1 MPTNLNALI
10 RYKQIDSCLKNNRY
24 GCSIFDL
31 IEACSDALAEFRGTK
46 KRISER
52 TIRDDIRVL
61 RSEILGFNAPIIFDE
76 GVYLY
81 DNPEFNIFK
90 KPIIELD
97 ILHEV
102 YNLLKEKKEELEE
115 KAVDSIL
122 MRIKNVLGDAA
133 EGETVENMPMKS
145 TKISNKELIEDPIEE
160 DKIEPSASDLEEI
173 DKLLSDDNKVF
184 NQMKEKDLHLV
195 KYNLNISN
203 DYDNKFLSIPP
214 IETKTDNVLLW
225 EDIFKLI

>member
-61 RSEILGFNAPIIFDE
+61 RSEMLGFNAPIIFDE

-81 DNPEFNIFK
+81 EDPNFNIFT

-102 YNLLKEKKEELEE
+102 YSLLKGIKNELEE

-122 MRIKNVLGDAA
+122 IRIKNVLGEVA
-133 EGETVENMPMKS
+133 EDKTVEDKPMKS
-145 TKISNKELIEDPIEE
+145 IKTSNKELIEDPSGE
-160 DKIEPSASDLEEI
+160 DKNEPSASDIEEI
-173 DKLLSDDNKVF
+173 EKLLSDNRVF
-184 NQMKEKDLHLV
+184 NQMLDLDSHLV
-195 KYNLNISN
+195 KHDLKINN
-203 DYDNKFLSIPP
+203 DYDNKFMSIPP
-214 IETKTDNVLLW
+214 IKTNTDKVLLW
-225 EDIFKLI
+225 KDIFELI

>member
-81 DNPEFNIFK
+81 DNPDFNIFK

-133 EGETVENMPMKS
+133 EGETVEDIPMKS
-145 TKISNKELIEDPIEE
+145 IKISNKELIEDPIEE
-160 DKIEPSASDLEEI
+160 DKNEPSASDLEEI
-173 DKLLSDDNKVF
+173 DKLLSDDKVF

-203 DYDNKFLSIPP
+203 DYDNIFMSIPP
-214 IETKTDNVLLW
+214 IETKTDKVLLW